1 MTITESL
8 VITQTPD
15 GTSETGSRLEVRQTG
30 THEIENPAS
39 TSSIAFMMT
48 TTLFYLIQTG
58 VVAETMQRLYGIE
71 VTGSMKLETDG

>member
-1 MTITESL
+1 MTITESI

-48 TTLFYLIQTG
+48 TAIFYLIQTG
-58 VVAETMQRLYGIE
+58 VVAETLKSLYG
-71 VTGSMKLETDG
+71 VQMTGSMRVEAE